1 MLSGDIAND
10 QLYEKYP
17 NFKAMAFLDCLR
29 AFAVPFFIAD
39 AGLKYAYYSSSRFIS
54 SQVHQLFLTLLL
66 IRPIFIVLYHLFR
79 LCSAL
84 QYLLFTFCIQ
94 KRQDVNRSNKFAC
107 GLIELF
113 L

>member
-54 SQVHQLFLTLLL
+54 V
-66 IRPIFIVLYHLFR
+66 
-79 LCSAL
+79 
-84 QYLLFTFCIQ
+84 
-94 KRQDVNRSNKFAC
+94 
-107 GLIELF
+107 
-113 L
+113 